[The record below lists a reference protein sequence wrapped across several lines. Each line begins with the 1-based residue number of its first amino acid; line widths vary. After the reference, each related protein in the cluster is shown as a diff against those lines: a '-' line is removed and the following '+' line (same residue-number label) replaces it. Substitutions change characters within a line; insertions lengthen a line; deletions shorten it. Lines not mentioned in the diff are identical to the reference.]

1 MALPDSSLYLA
12 CKALVDGLEEG
23 IQANTH
29 EISISMGSPADIAS
43 KTDENRLN
51 LFFYRFEPSGFQ
63 AGVHPN
69 EPWRIRMFV
78 LVTCMTK
85 LDQDQGLEDLRL
97 LGMVMSYFNEHR
109 LMPQV
114 TIGTEQLRLQV
125 VFVPASEEQLN
136 QIWSTQ
142 GDTSYRP
149 SVIYEV
155 SLAPIMPTNLRGE
168 PPRVGFTGL
177 ETRADM
183 RRRFEPFAGSLR
195 ALPVSRHAVNSANPA
210 WTPVI
215 CWVEGDACS
224 SVLSIDVDAVDPATV
239 KPRLWVAGQAGAS
252 ISLEWQ
258 VWQDERWNEADGGNL
273 VISSAAIEP
282 ESIPVGLPT
291 IDLPTLT
298 LTDAARWQ
306 LLLYAVRSYQA
317 FSGGPSITLRSNPLL
332 ITLYREATE

>member
-29 EISISMGSPADIAS
+29 AISIYLGSPADVAS
-43 KTDENRLN
+43 KSDENRLN

-78 LVTCMTK
+78 LVTCMTET
-85 LDQDQGLEDLRL
+85 DQDQGIEDLRL

-109 LMPQV
+109 LMPEV
-114 TIGTEQLRLQV
+114 TINDERLRLQA
-125 VFVPASEEQLN
+125 VFVPASEEQIN
-136 QIWSTQ
+136 QLWSTQ

-149 SVIYEV
+149 SVIYEI
-155 SLAPIMPTNLRGE
+155 SLAPIMPSSLRTE
-168 PPRVGFTGL
+168 APRVGFTGL

-183 RRRFEPFAGSLR
+183 RRRFEPFDGSLR
-195 ALPVSRHAVNSANPA
+195 PLPISRHAVNGANPA

-215 CWVEGDACS
+215 CWVDGNSCS
-224 SVLSIDVDAVDPATV
+224 SVLSIDVDATDPSTV
-239 KPRLWVAGQAGAS
+239 KPRLWVAGQTGAS
-252 ISLEWQ
+252 VKLEWQ
-258 VWQDERWNEADGGNL
+258 VWQGERWSEAEGGDL

-282 ESIPVGLPT
+282 EAIPVGLPG
-291 IDLPTLT
+291 IDLPPLS
-298 LTDAARWQ
+298 LVGEARWQ
-306 LLLYAVRSYQA
+306 LLLYAARSYQA
-317 FSGGPSITLRSNPLL
+317 YSGGPSITLRSNPLL